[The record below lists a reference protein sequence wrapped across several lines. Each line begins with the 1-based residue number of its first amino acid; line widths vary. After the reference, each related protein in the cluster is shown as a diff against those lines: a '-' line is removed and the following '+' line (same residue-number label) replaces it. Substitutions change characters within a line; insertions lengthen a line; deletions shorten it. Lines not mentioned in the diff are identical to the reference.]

1 LDISDTLKKVE
12 KALDLRFERDS
23 SLYISKEDTEH
34 IKEALYNSKFQ
45 NINAFI
51 KKFGNKIIGKIILNN
66 SWLIDFNR
74 NGKELKKIFDGIDR
88 EFLKGISKDII
99 EDKKF
104 STSAFKLFIKQYYL
118 ESIPLEDCPKIY
130 KDTNELIESRV
141 TCFKRYL
148 KEKYI
153 LENSASYIVRFIDS
167 EFRDYPKIYNHIQ
180 TKDSSFLS
188 SIFNGYADIDNV
200 IEWIISN
207 KITDRRDRVWNNLFL
222 SNKDIALQKSV
233 DYISTYPS
241 WDNNISKYLIQRV
254 LARFDNVDGFEESIV
269 ELYNNHWGIRL
280 LFIHMF
286 EPPKFKSKKLAYTIL
301 DKFTDI
307 GLPNKSESAVEKIIS
322 WQDDS
327 SSKQGFKSREELIK
341 AISNNYQDFSS
352 LNTLKHFSF
361 QLTKTKRE
369 IILDSYYNF
378 SFDENLKYI
387 LSYYLANFLSRRTI
401 PKHFNEINSSD
412 YINQI
417 IEYIEKL
424 NINTNYSRKFL
435 EDNNKYELLSKFN
448 RRA

>member
-1 LDISDTLKKVE
+1 MDISDTLKKVE

-74 NGKELKKIFDGIDR
+74 NGKELKKIFDAIDR
-88 EFLKGISKDII
+88 EFLKEISKDII

-104 STSAFKLFIKQYYL
+104 STSEFKLFIKQYYL

-130 KDTNELIESRV
+130 QDTNELIESRV

-188 SIFNGYADIDNV
+188 SIFNGYAYINDV

-233 DYISTYPS
+233 DYISIYPS

-269 ELYNNHWGIRL
+269 ELYNNNRGIRL
-280 LFIHMF
+280 LFIHML
-286 EPPKFKSKKLAYTIL
+286 EPPKFKSKNLAHTIL
-301 DKFTDI
+301 DRFIDI

-341 AISNNYQDFSS
+341 VISNNYQDFSS

-361 QLTKTKRE
+361 QLTKTKIE

-378 SFDENLKYI
+378 FFDENLKYI

-401 PKHFNEINSSD
+401 PKYFNEI
-412 YINQI
+412 IV
-417 IEYIEKL
+417 
-424 NINTNYSRKFL
+424 
-435 EDNNKYELLSKFN
+435 
-448 RRA
+448 